1 MKMKELIPV
10 QFVVNDSEVKAD
22 VPPDMNLMQFL
33 RRDMG
38 LVGTKNG
45 CESGHCGTC
54 TVIVDGV
61 ARRACLVKMKKIENT
76 RVETIEGLYKNGDL
90 HPLQQAFIETG
101 AIQCGYCTPGMI
113 MTGKALLDSSPDPT
127 PEEIK
132 TALTTNRNLCRCTG
146 YVSIV
151 EAIQLAAER
160 MAGRGSLEVHPEAR
174 ELISNPQLR
183 EEAIKKVTGTCMYAD
198 DIEMEGMLYGV
209 ILWAAHPHA
218 KIINIDTSAAEA
230 VDGVAL
236 VLTAKDI
243 PGKNQAGIIVRDQ
256 PAIADEKTRYIGDS
270 LASVFAETLAIAE
283 IARDKIH
290 VEYEV
295 LLGVFSPQEAAA
307 PDAPRVHDDGNLVK
321 HAAIVCGD
329 VDQAFAECEAVIEG
343 IYSTP
348 FIEHAFLEPESAI
361 AYPDGEGGVVLK
373 IGSQTI
379 FDDRTQLSEILGLP
393 EGKIRVI
400 QAAQG
405 GSFGGKE
412 DMILQQHITLAA
424 LRTDRP
430 VKITLTREES
440 LRAHPKR
447 HPAWIRYK
455 TGADRDGHILAIEAD
470 ITLDAGAYTSLSID
484 VLENTVVFAA
494 GPYYVPNLRIDG
506 NVWYTNNVPC
516 GAMRGFGVNQIAI
529 GLEQQIDAMARALDI
544 DPFEFRLINAVI
556 AGLPT
561 GADHVLEEG
570 VDGIKET
577 IQAAQQVFH
586 QTELPAEADGKKIG
600 VGVASAV
607 KNVGYG
613 HGIPE
618 TAGAIVRL
626 NSSGEVQLC
635 VTHHEYGQGGWAG
648 QIKIASHELG
658 LPVEQIEITHP
669 DTAITP
675 RTGPTTASRQTFL
688 TGNAV
693 VLACRALKEEV
704 FNHAAE
710 ILDVAPEGLSLQG
723 SRVIAKE
730 SGNAV
735 ELKELGGQFV
745 VEKRYTSPPTDQMLE
760 DESSHYGESDFRS
773 MVTHVM
779 YSYTT
784 QVAIVEVD
792 PKAGEVKVLKIIS
805 ANDVGKALNPL
816 VIKGQIAGGAMM
828 GLGYALSERFLV
840 EKGINL
846 TDSLHKVRLPTADQ
860 TPEIIPVIV
869 EVPHPF
875 SPQGMKGFAEAPSL
889 ATAPAILN
897 AIYDAVGV
905 RIQDIPADKEKVR
918 AALEQ
923 AQDAALETN

>member
-1 MKMKELIPV
+1 MKMKDLIPV
-10 QFVVNDSEVKAD
+10 QFVVNDNEVKVD

-33 RRDMG
+33 RREMG

-54 TVIVDGV
+54 TVIIDGA
-61 ARRACLVKMKKIENT
+61 ARRACLVKMKKVNGAK
-76 RVETIEGLYKNGDL
+76 VETIEGLSKNSDL
-90 HPLQQAFIETG
+90 HPLQQGFIETG
-101 AIQCGYCTPGMI
+101 AVQCGYCTPGMI
-113 MTGKALLDSSPDPT
+113 MTGKALLDSNPNPSL
-127 PEEIK
+127 EEIK
-132 TALTTNRNLCRCTG
+132 VALKTNRNLCRCTG
-146 YVSIV
+146 YVSIF

-183 EEAIKKVTGTCMYAD
+183 EEAIKKVTGTRMYAD
-198 DIEMEGMLYGV
+198 DIEMDGMLFGV

-218 KIINIDTSAAEA
+218 RIINIDTSAAEA
-230 VDGVAL
+230 VEGVVL

-243 PGKNQAGIIVRDQ
+243 PGKNQAGLIVRDQ

-270 LASVFAETLAIAE
+270 LASVFAETLEIAE
-283 IARDKIH
+283 IAREKIR

-295 LLGVFSPQEAAA
+295 LPGVFSPQEAAK
-307 PDAPRVHDDGNLVK
+307 PDSPRVHDDGNLVK
-321 HAAIVCGD
+321 HAAIVRGD
-329 VDQAFAECEAVIEG
+329 VDQAFAMCEVVVEG
-343 IYSTP
+343 SYSTP
-348 FIEHAFLEPESAI
+348 FVEHAFLEPESAI
-361 AYPDGEGGVVLK
+361 ALPDGEGGVVLQ

-412 DMILQQHITLAA
+412 DLILQQHLTMAA

-440 LRAHPKR
+440 LRVHPKR

-455 TGADRDGHILAIEAD
+455 TGADKDGHILAIEAD

-494 GPYYVPNLRIDG
+494 GPYYVPNLRIVG
-506 NVWYTNNVPC
+506 NAWYTNNVPC
-516 GAMRGFGVNQIAI
+516 GAMRGFGVNQVAI

-544 DPFEFRLINAVI
+544 DPFEFRTINAVV

-586 QTELPAEADGKKIG
+586 QTELPAEADRKKIG
-600 VGVASAV
+600 VGVASAL
-607 KNVGYG
+607 KNVGFG
-613 HGIPE
+613 HGIAE
-618 TAGAIVRL
+618 SARAIVRL

-648 QIKIASHELG
+648 QIKIASNELG
-658 LPVEQIEITHP
+658 LPVEQIEITNP
-669 DTAITP
+669 DTAVTP

-704 FNHAAE
+704 FGRAAE
-710 ILDVAPEGLSLQG
+710 VLDVAPEGLSLQG

-730 SGNAV
+730 SGNEV
-735 ELKELGGQFV
+735 ELKELGEQFV

-773 MVTHVM
+773 LVTHVM

-792 PKAGEVKVLKIIS
+792 PKTGAVKVLKIIA
-805 ANDVGKALNPL
+805 ANDVGKALNPQ
-816 VIKGQIAGGAMM
+816 VIKGQIAGGVMM
-828 GLGYALSERFLV
+828 GLGYALSEHFQIDQ
-840 EKGINL
+840 GINL
-846 TDSLHKVRLPTADQ
+846 TDSLYKARVPTADT

-875 SPQGMKGFAEAPSL
+875 SPQGLKGFAEAPSL

-897 AIYDAVGV
+897 AIFDAVGV
-905 RIQDIPADKEKVR
+905 RIRDIPADKEKVR
-918 AALEQ
+918 AALRQ
-923 AQDAALETN
+923 AQD